1 MSKFS
6 TYLKRLIADSG
17 ESISSLART
26 IGAERT
32 SIHKAL
38 ADERILSYKTVQALA
53 RHFNLSVDERKDF
66 FQLYDIL
73 LQGEETYN
81 NRQAVCRLLNN
92 LASVDFSMA
101 PPPEVSSLSIS
112 ERLIKGEFAVR
123 SAIRSVL
130 IYEISHTEN
139 AEFNLFLPPSLKL
152 TIDFMEFW
160 LDNRSF
166 TVNELLCFET
176 LLQKIL
182 NFCMLLSHCVL
193 PLVVTISLTIFMRLQ
208 KQHRSLQ
215 WDTTLFLRTI

>member
-73 LQGEETYN
+73 LSRRGNVQQPSG
-81 NRQAVCRLLNN
+81 RLPF
-92 LASVDFSMA
+92 V
-101 PPPEVSSLSIS
+101 
-112 ERLIKGEFAVR
+112 
-123 SAIRSVL
+123 
-130 IYEISHTEN
+130 
-139 AEFNLFLPPSLKL
+139 
-152 TIDFMEFW
+152 
-160 LDNRSF
+160 
-166 TVNELLCFET
+166 
-176 LLQKIL
+176 
-182 NFCMLLSHCVL
+182 
-193 PLVVTISLTIFMRLQ
+193 
-208 KQHRSLQ
+208 KQ
-215 WDTTLFLRTI
+215 FGIC

>member
-73 LQGEETYN
+73 LQGEETFN
-81 NRQAVCRLLNN
+81 NRQAVCGDCLATIVN
-92 LASVDFSMA
+92 LV
-101 PPPEVSSLSIS
+101 VSCIFPLSGWQIN
-112 ERLIKGEFAVR
+112 FA
-123 SAIRSVL
+123 
-130 IYEISHTEN
+130 
-139 AEFNLFLPPSLKL
+139 LKL
-152 TIDFMEFW
+152 
-160 LDNRSF
+160 
-166 TVNELLCFET
+166 V
-176 LLQKIL
+176 
-182 NFCMLLSHCVL
+182 
-193 PLVVTISLTIFMRLQ
+193 
-208 KQHRSLQ
+208 
-215 WDTTLFLRTI
+215 

>member
-1 MSKFS
+1 MPV
-6 TYLKRLIADSG
+6 RLEQNA
-17 ESISSLART
+17 LQFTRHLL
-26 IGAERT
+26 T
-32 SIHKAL
+32 SEYFPIKQFKHSHA
-38 ADERILSYKTVQALA
+38 ILI
-53 RHFNLSVDERKDF
+53 LSVDERKDF

-139 AEFNLFLPPSLKL
+139 AEF
-152 TIDFMEFW
+152 
-160 LDNRSF
+160 
-166 TVNELLCFET
+166 
-176 LLQKIL
+176 
-182 NFCMLLSHCVL
+182 
-193 PLVVTISLTIFMRLQ
+193 
-208 KQHRSLQ
+208 
-215 WDTTLFLRTI
+215 

>member
-1 MSKFS
+1 MNLLCKYS
-6 TYLKRLIADSG
+6 SG
-17 ESISSLART
+17 IIVPTFGDELARGFYLRDGGYYFA
-26 IGAERT
+26 INDYMNLLCKFHRSDRT

-112 ERLIKGEFAVR
+112 
-123 SAIRSVL
+123 
-130 IYEISHTEN
+130 
-139 AEFNLFLPPSLKL
+139 
-152 TIDFMEFW
+152 
-160 LDNRSF
+160 
-166 TVNELLCFET
+166 
-176 LLQKIL
+176 
-182 NFCMLLSHCVL
+182 
-193 PLVVTISLTIFMRLQ
+193 
-208 KQHRSLQ
+208 
-215 WDTTLFLRTI
+215 

>member
-101 PPPEVSSLSIS
+101 PPPEVSRVNLPSEALSAQS
-112 ERLIKGEFAVR
+112 
-123 SAIRSVL
+123 
-130 IYEISHTEN
+130 
-139 AEFNLFLPPSLKL
+139 
-152 TIDFMEFW
+152 
-160 LDNRSF
+160 
-166 TVNELLCFET
+166 
-176 LLQKIL
+176 
-182 NFCMLLSHCVL
+182 
-193 PLVVTISLTIFMRLQ
+193 
-208 KQHRSLQ
+208 
-215 WDTTLFLRTI
+215 

>member
-73 LQGEETYN
+73 LQGEETFN

-139 AEFNLFLPPSLKL
+139 AEFNLFLPTSLKL

-160 LDNRSF
+160 LDNRNF

-176 LLQKIL
+176 SPNAAAKNLELLHAVIPLCLASRGHYKPYY
-182 NFCMLLSHCVL
+182 FHETPKAASLS
-193 PLVVTISLTIFMRLQ
+193 PM
-208 KQHRSLQ
+208 
-215 WDTTLFLRTI
+215 